1 MTSCFSRRPVE
12 RRAMFFFFF
21 LFLSVMG
28 SSSGVCVDGA
38 CVVMYY
44 LPSFF
49 FKSFVSF
56 SDFFNVFRFVLDVR
70 VCFFFG
76 YKRKKR
82 KKVLAILKASYKKK
96 EGKECDGNDD
106 R

>member
-49 FKSFVSF
+49 LRVLFRFLIFLMF
-56 SDFFNVFRFVLDVR
+56 SDSSWMCECVFSSVT
-70 VCFFFG
+70 
-76 YKRKKR
+76 KERKE
-82 KKVLAILKASYKKK
+82 KKCSQS
-96 EGKECDGNDD
+96 
-106 R
+106 